1 MSGME
6 RYERTFFCPDMNT
19 QAFALQVRDA
29 LYNTPGVL
37 ECDVSL
43 PKRTVHVTLLD
54 REGESTIRRHLS
66 SVGFPPED

>member
-1 MSGME
+1 ME
-6 RYERTFFCPDMNT
+6 RHERTFFCPDMNT
-19 QAFALQVRDA
+19 QAATMRVRDI

-43 PKRTVHVTLLD
+43 PDRTVQVTLLD
-54 REGESTIRRHLS
+54 PQGESTVRHQLS